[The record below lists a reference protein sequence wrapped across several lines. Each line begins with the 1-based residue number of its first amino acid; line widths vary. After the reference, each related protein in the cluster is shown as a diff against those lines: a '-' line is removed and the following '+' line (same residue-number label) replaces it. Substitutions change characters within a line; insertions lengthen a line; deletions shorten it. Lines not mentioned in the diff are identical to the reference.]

1 MNNEGFKKNE
11 KFILLLVIMVSWV
24 LLSLELF
31 INIDLSKDNQKLLV
45 QVDQA
50 MGDYNK
56 IKTDYEILNGKYKQT
71 LSENERLIELI
82 RVSDKFE
89 EVEWYMQTYFI
100 FKLIEDYIIPI
111 FLIFILFG
119 VPLIYFSLINLK
131 EKIDK
136 WREKRRKQE
145 EFRNKIKK

>member
-89 EVEWYMQTYFI
+89 EVE
-100 FKLIEDYIIPI
+100 
-111 FLIFILFG
+111 
-119 VPLIYFSLINLK
+119 
-131 EKIDK
+131 
-136 WREKRRKQE
+136 
-145 EFRNKIKK
+145 